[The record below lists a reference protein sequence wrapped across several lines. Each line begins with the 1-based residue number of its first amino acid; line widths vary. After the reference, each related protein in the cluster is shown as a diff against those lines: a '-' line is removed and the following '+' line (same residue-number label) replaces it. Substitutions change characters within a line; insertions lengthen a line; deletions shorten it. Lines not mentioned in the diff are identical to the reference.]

1 MRIKKFLSAK
11 CYSGVFGHLS
21 IMWTTPQVVLLLR
34 CSGRGKQSV
43 QNMAWIV
50 DDFSEQPIHADAA

>member
-43 QNMAWIV
+43 QNMA
-50 DDFSEQPIHADAA
+50 